1 MKDLLFDVEG
11 QSVTRKDEN
20 SIVNCSSE
28 YLRLCFEFSED
39 WSNLNKFIFF
49 KCSDANYRYAIINDK
64 IIVPSAFLTHKKL
77 VFGVYGV
84 NDDVRV
90 TTNPIRINFIDSKFN
105 GEFRDYDPSQYQ
117 PDVIEEL
124 YVLVNGKVD
133 KEEGKGLFSGSYND
147 LTDKPSLDDLD
158 GFGTVEA
165 EITYVDESSET
176 VNLVI
181 YTPGD

>member
-1 MKDLLFDVEG
+1 MKDLLFDVKE
-11 QSVTRKDEN
+11 QSVTRTDKN
-20 SIVNCSSE
+20 SVVNCSSE
-28 YLRLCFEFSED
+28 YLRLCFTFSED

-49 KCSDANYRYAIINDK
+49 KCNNENYRYALVEDK
-64 IIVPSAFLTHKKL
+64 IIVPSAFLKYNRL

-90 TTNPIRINFIDSKFN
+90 TTNPIQINFIESKYDD
-105 GEFRDYDPSQYQ
+105 EFKDYDPSQYH

-124 YVLVNGKVD
+124 YILVNSKVD
-133 KEEGKGLFSGSYND
+133 KEEGKGLFTGSYND
-147 LTDKPSLDDLD
+147 LTDKPDISDLA

-181 YTPGD
+181 YNPGD